1 LAGALFVPPHFLR
14 CLLFKHVFRSRLC
27 RAWSFEVTELPDFK
41 LMNKAP
47 KKTRK
52 THFQQGAWGV
62 ACKNGKF
69 YEFTDRHVLVMKGW
83 PDPRAWYKRR
93 SHSWRPTRKLAD
105 AIFSRRDFV
114 EGTNV
119 PKEPCYPFVLP
130 DGQIALPGLSYE
142 ESRMRTECSEYAA
155 RTAFMDQ
162 VPDDIRQELQRY
174 SNRRWHMLNLFARC
188 PGSIDLSRSNPALA
202 FAMAS
207 NWVFHKPAV
216 QRPMRAARTCV
227 WKKQKAILEWL
238 GFPGTESVRK
248 TLAKI
253 SANALNIEM
262 LLYLRTAIVNPVCAK
277 LLSHLPRLGH
287 ETVMIASNRHLMPHV
302 TPKLLEDV
310 LANEHKLVAPT
321 GREKESRKVHYELLS
336 DTLRMANIVDW
347 EKCPTI
353 FCSLKR
359 ARSIHDEPAS
369 KMGLA
374 RLKKRFIIPDRFD
387 DPPFCGT
394 EHIVPLTTPEEVC
407 REGQLQKN
415 CVAAYLPHIS
425 NGDEYIYR
433 VEQPVRGTLS
443 IVYNAG
449 KWKSDQFYKA
459 CNQPVADAVYRDVF
473 SRLFASRRNKNNIRP
488 VIG

>member
-1 LAGALFVPPHFLR
+1 
-14 CLLFKHVFRSRLC
+14 
-27 RAWSFEVTELPDFK
+27 
-41 LMNKAP
+41 MNKYP

-52 THFQQGAWGV
+52 SHFQQGAWGV

-83 PDPRAWYKRR
+83 PDPRAWFKRR

-119 PKEPCYPFVLP
+119 PEKPGQPFVLP
-130 DGQIALPGLSYE
+130 DGQLALPGLSYE
-142 ESRMRTECSEYAA
+142 ESLA
-155 RTAFMDQ
+155 RIKYSYYVARSGFMELTHAD
-162 VPDDIRQELQRY
+162 VRQELQRY
-174 SNRRWHMLNLFARC
+174 SDRRWHMLNLFARC

-202 FAMAS
+202 YALAS

-216 QRPMRAARTCV
+216 QQSMRAARTWV

-253 SANALNIEM
+253 PANALNIEM

-277 LLSHLPRLGH
+277 LLCHLPRLGH
-287 ETVMIASNRHLMPHV
+287 ETVMIASNRNMMQHV

-310 LANEHKLVAPT
+310 LANEHKIVAPT

-347 EKCPTI
+347 EKCPTT

-359 ARSIHDEPAS
+359 ARSIHDELAS

-433 VEQPVRGTLS
+433 VDQPVRGTLA
-443 IVYNAG
+443 IVYRAG
-449 KWKSDQFYKA
+449 TWQPHQFYMA
-459 CNQPVADAVYRDVF
+459 CNQDVDSDIRKAVFESLY
-473 SRLFASRRNKNNIRP
+473 ASGSYSKRIRP
-488 VIG
+488 DAESRQ